1 MENNNN
7 VFLGKIER
15 AGCYVNNGKYG
26 YFLTCNKKNYKL
38 PEFLL
43 PEEVTLDMAKRLIA
57 YKQKISQQWLENQK
71 QKLENGDISDNE
83 SSEEPITKNYQNEFN
98 FFLIIYIMFGEIQYK
113 LFISGYMTKDGYKQL
128 IKKYMDEFNVSY
140 ITAKR
145 YLLLKQ
151 IKQFEHDKQLNMK
164 EHF

>member
-43 PEEVTLDMAKRLIA
+43 PEEVTLDMAKRIIA
-57 YKQKISQQWLENQK
+57 YKQKISEQWLEKKNSNSK
-71 QKLENGDISDNE
+71 DESDDE
-83 SSEEPITKNYQNEFN
+83 SSESSIVKKLTK
-98 FFLIIYIMFGEIQYK
+98 
-113 LFISGYMTKDGYKQL
+113 S
-128 IKKYMDEFNVSY
+128 V
-140 ITAKR
+140 
-145 YLLLKQ
+145 
-151 IKQFEHDKQLNMK
+151 
-164 EHF
+164 